1 MYILNNLQKQVY
13 QQHLWRYQGQNCE
26 DCSLQ
31 GQCFKAKENRTLE
44 QNQNLERHTEKIR
57 VLSQV
62 KRECKKKNTHS
73 RFITHGLL
81 FKNTT

>member
-44 QNQNLERHTEKIR
+44 QNQNLERHKEKIR
-57 VLSQV
+57 VLTQA
-62 KRECKKKNTHS
+62 KKECKKNTHS
-73 RFITHGLL
+73 RFRTHGLL
-81 FKNTT
+81 FKNIT